1 MNQGRI
7 TDQNGKPGGT
17 PARTPSFVQVY
28 REDEAALREELRAG
42 LMAAQPQVSPKFLYD
57 ALGSR
62 LFEAITELPEYYPTR
77 TEAAIL
83 AEHGAEIAAVV
94 PRGATLI
101 DLGAGNCNKAASLFE
116 RFAPARYLA
125 VDISVDFLRNAIE
138 CLQRQHPTL
147 EMWGLGT
154 DFSRGLQ
161 LPDSLEADIT
171 GPRLL
176 FYPGSSIGNFT
187 PPQALAFLESVRQAC
202 RGRGG
207 AGRGE
212 GRREVPGAAAPSPNG
227 LLIGV
232 DLVKDTTTLEAAYD
246 DPLGVTAAFN
256 LNLLQHLNRLL
267 GTDFRLTDWR
277 HLARYDTALNRIE
290 MHLQA
295 RRSVVVRWPDGN
307 THRERRFMAGQ
318 TLHTENSC
326 KWTIAGFETL
336 LMSAGFG
343 PPRHWTD
350 AQSRFAVFWAPA

>member
-1 MNQGRI
+1 MPTPRFIQVHHE
-7 TDQNGKPGGT
+7 DQ
-17 PARTPSFVQVY
+17 
-28 REDEAALREELRAG
+28 AALKAELEAG
-42 LMAAQPQVSPKFLYD
+42 LLAEPAHCSPKFLYD
-57 ALGSR
+57 PLGSR

-83 AEHGAEIAAVV
+83 AERGAEIAAAV

-125 VDISVDFLRNAIE
+125 VDISVEFLRNAIE
-138 CLQRQHPTL
+138 CLQRQHPGL

-187 PPQALAFLESVRQAC
+187 PPQALSFLQSVRLAC
-202 RGRGG
+202 QG
-207 AGRGE
+207 AGGPS
-212 GRREVPGAAAPSPNG
+212 GLAAPPPNG

-232 DLVKDTTTLEAAYD
+232 DLVKDTATLEAAYD

-256 LNLLQHLNRLL
+256 LNLLLHLNRLL
-267 GTDFRLTDWR
+267 GTDFRLADWR

-326 KWTIAGFETL
+326 KWTIAGFEAL
-336 LMSAGFG
+336 LVSAGFG